1 MPAGS
6 LLLESASPG
15 AIALVA
21 TTYFLLLL
29 AGTTLAAILVIRSLR
44 SPVDWVSRITTLQTR
59 PWTWREGLAVTG
71 IIGLLICL
79 GIVVASR
86 LNSPRE
92 ATPVILH
99 SLALDLL
106 GLAAIAGLV
115 FRKGWSRQQAFG
127 LQGTPAAHLKPALV
141 FYLALM
147 PFLFFASLVYQGLL
161 TLNGIPPSLQ
171 EIALLLSGDHP
182 LWLRVTMI
190 LMAVAIAPIFEETLF
205 RGILLPIV
213 SRRFGLGAGIFITSL
228 LFASIHFHLPSQV
241 PLMVVA
247 AGFSLAYVYSGAL
260 WVPILMHG
268 LFNGVNL
275 AMMMALRH

>member
-1 MPAGS
+1 MPDES
-6 LLLESASPG
+6 LLLQSASPG
-15 AIALVA
+15 AVALVA
-21 TTYFLLLL
+21 TSYFLLLL
-29 AGTTLAAILVIRSLR
+29 AGTTLAAGLVIRSLR
-44 SPVDWVSRITTLQTR
+44 TPVEWTSRINLLHAR
-59 PWTWREGLAVTG
+59 PWTWREGLAITG

-79 GIVVASR
+79 GIGVASWIKA
-86 LNSPRE
+86 PRE
-92 ATPVILH
+92 ATQVILH

-106 GLAAIAGLV
+106 GIAAVAGLV
-115 FRKGWSRQQAFG
+115 LRKGWTRAQAFG
-127 LQGTPAAHLKPALV
+127 LQGSPAPHLKPALV

-147 PFLFFASLVYQGLL
+147 PFLFFASLIYQGLL

-182 LWLRVTMI
+182 LWLRLTMI
-190 LMAVAIAPIFEETLF
+190 VMAVAIAPVFEETLF

-228 LFASIHFHLPSQV
+228 LFASIHFHLPSQI